1 MGNETADDWKRIIF
15 EDVPEP
21 NSLPFDLSAKQVDIC
36 PLNLSAKP
44 VDLSASRLRYSAS
57 QPTETQLVNLSSG
70 NAPTPS
76 ATLNLPSAGVLRV
89 KFQFL

>member
-44 VDLSASRLRYSAS
+44 VDLSASRLR
-57 QPTETQLVNLSSG
+57 
-70 NAPTPS
+70 
-76 ATLNLPSAGVLRV
+76 
-89 KFQFL
+89 